1 MSHLRASTAVYSILS
16 QHRDLTD
23 LVQNRLFP
31 IIADEGT
38 AFPFIVY
45 RRLGLS
51 ETPKYFNKDLASSG
65 GEAVVEI
72 MVVSNDY
79 DESIEVAEK
88 VINALQGKRGTLK
101 DGTVISQI
109 KLEDSDEDW
118 IDNSFVQ
125 RLTFKISL

>member
-16 QHRDLTD
+16 QYKDLTD
-23 LVQNRLFP
+23 LVGNRLFP

-38 AFPFIVY
+38 DFPFVVY

-51 ETPKYFNKDLASSG
+51 ETPKYFNKDLASTG
-65 GEAVVEI
+65 GEAVVEL

-79 DESIEVAEK
+79 DESIEVAEQ
-88 VINALQGKRGTLK
+88 VVNALQGKRGKLK